1 MNERLSLI
9 QALIRESVAKN
20 NFACEDCGNPVYKRI
35 IVFELTEDKTG
46 KATSILTK
54 CEPCIERD
62 GGFTREYE

>member
-1 MNERLSLI
+1 M
-9 QALIRESVAKN
+9 AKN